1 MDTPPNEFYVGLS
14 QDALFEQLQ
23 AVESELCGIHAR
35 RAELNQ
41 EETVAQEHRE
51 AIQRALG
58 CFILN
63 DRRKNEEV

>member
-14 QDALFEQLQ
+14 HSELFEQLQ
-23 AVESELCGIHAR
+23 TVESEICGIQAR

-58 CFILN
+58 VVVLN
-63 DRRKNEEV
+63 DRRKG

>member
-1 MDTPPNEFYVGLS
+1 MDTPTHEFYEGLS

-41 EETVAQEHRE
+41 EEQVAQEHRM

-58 CFILN
+58 CVVLD
-63 DRRKNEEV
+63 DRRKDA

>member
-23 AVESELCGIHAR
+23 VVESELCGIHSR

-41 EETVAQEHRE
+41 EEIVAQEHRE

-58 CFILN
+58 CLVLS
-63 DRRKNEEV
+63 DRRKDVIT